1 MASLRT
7 APLATL
13 LLSENETLSEE
24 PAMSPFIMIDLARTI
39 DADRRRASRI
49 AIARRRLRSG
59 APST

>member
-1 MASLRT
+1 
-7 APLATL
+7 
-13 LLSENETLSEE
+13 
-24 PAMSPFIMIDLARTI
+24 MSPFIMIDLARTI